1 MPKAN
6 RGWILARAAST
17 ISVTLIVA
25 GLVAA
30 CGSARPSAGPIQPST
45 SMESPPGPSASGQA
59 IAPFTGSV
67 ALANDRTIPYAGPR
81 PDLATLLR
89 RNQHGNPPISFD
101 PSAGAHDWR
110 LAHPSPDVTGY
121 AGSTSVVPGGAL
133 DLHLRSLAGP
143 VRLDIFRMGSNDA
156 VLVDSIARVPAGPQ
170 PLARPDPA
178 TGLVEE
184 RWPVSATLAIPT
196 TWRSG
201 IYLVKLTTAS
211 REQGYV
217 LFVVRPAT
225 PQPVLVILPLMT
237 YQAYNAFGGADLYGW
252 PGGPRSRGYLVSFD
266 RPYAQENGAGQFFQF
281 DFPLIVWLEDHGY
294 APVYATDAD
303 VAADRALVTEAKAV
317 IVSGHSEYWTA
328 GIRDAFDQAAVS
340 GTSLLNFGANTAW
353 WQARLASDSSGV
365 PDRTIV
371 EYRDPGP
378 DPLAPQNPE
387 GATTKFTNLP
397 RPRPARDL
405 FGEAYNGIVAGLNPM
420 VLGPSI
426 AQFAP
431 TTGLTPGE
439 QLPGLVGGEIDA
451 PSTQPGALILAST
464 WVRLTSSTLRQAGA
478 SIWLTPSGSHAFDA
492 GTFDWSWGL
501 DPRYAEALPG
511 FPAAAFER
519 LTAIILAWAGVRP
532 SG

>member
-1 MPKAN
+1 
-6 RGWILARAAST
+6 
-17 ISVTLIVA
+17 VD
-25 GLVAA
+25 LV
-30 CGSARPSAGPIQPST
+30 S
-45 SMESPPGPSASGQA
+45 
-59 IAPFTGSV
+59 
-67 ALANDRTIPYAGPR
+67 DRTVPFSGPR
-81 PDLATLLR
+81 PNFATLR
-89 RNQHGNPPISFD
+89 DVVQHRNPPISVN
-101 PSAGAHDWR
+101 PKVGPLDWR
-110 LAHPSPDVTGY
+110 LAHPSPDVEAY
-121 AGSTSVVPGGAL
+121 AGSTSVVPGGTL
-133 DLHLRSLAGP
+133 ELHIRSLAGA
-143 VRLDIFRMGSNDA
+143 VRLDIFRMGRNDA

-170 PLARPDPA
+170 ALALPDPT

-184 RWPVSATLAIPT
+184 RWPTSTRLAIPT

-201 IYLVKLTTAS
+201 VYLVKLTTAS

-225 PQPVLVILPLMT
+225 PQPVLVVLPLMT
-237 YQAYNAFGGADLYGW
+237 YQAYNGFGGADLYGW
-252 PGGPRSRGYLVSFD
+252 RGKPGARGYLASFD

-294 APVYATDAD
+294 APAYATDTD
-303 VAADRALVTEAKAV
+303 VAADPALVTEAKAV

-328 GIRDAFDQAAVS
+328 SIRDAFEQAAAS

-353 WQARLASDSSGV
+353 WQARLTSNRDGL
-365 PDRTIV
+365 PGRTIV
-371 EYRDPGP
+371 EYRDVAL

-519 LTAIILAWAGVRP
+519 LTAVILAWAGVRP